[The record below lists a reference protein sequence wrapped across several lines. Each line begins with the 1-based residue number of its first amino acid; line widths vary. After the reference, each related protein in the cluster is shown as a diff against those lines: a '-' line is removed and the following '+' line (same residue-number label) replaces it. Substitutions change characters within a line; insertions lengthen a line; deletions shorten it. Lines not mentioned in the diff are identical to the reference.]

1 MVSQEMAPSSTRV
14 WASPLIN
21 RPNQSRWNAITAKPQ
36 WRPTRTIPAIRAPNT
51 DSEGAIARP
60 RTDPRITPKIT
71 SKAALLPRK
80 RRSPTRTRQHA
91 GKVDDH
97 GSRDNLPDGERLQIH
112 SQAVVKSDHCVSSR
126 IADFSNQSCQRLST
140 THAPLHNVT
149 ARPPCWTNASHLAAR
164 AELENI
170 ERA

>member
-51 DSEGAIARP
+51 DSEGATARP

-71 SKAALLPRK
+71 SKGGALAQEAAVADPNE
-80 RRSPTRTRQHA
+80 QHA

-97 GSRDNLPDGERLQIH
+97 GSRDNLPDRE
-112 SQAVVKSDHCVSSR
+112 
-126 IADFSNQSCQRLST
+126 
-140 THAPLHNVT
+140 
-149 ARPPCWTNASHLAAR
+149 
-164 AELENI
+164 
-170 ERA
+170 